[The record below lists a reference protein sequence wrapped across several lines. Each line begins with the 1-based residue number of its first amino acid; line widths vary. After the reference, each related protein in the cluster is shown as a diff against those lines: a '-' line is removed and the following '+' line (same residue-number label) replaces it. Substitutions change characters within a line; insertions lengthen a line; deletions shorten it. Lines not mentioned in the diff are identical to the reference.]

1 MKKEQYQIEGLTI
14 AINNMDEMLNFY
26 SSVFGIDFELI
37 EIFNTN
43 LFAGEWGG
51 MKVLFCPAELAGNT
65 AKQNRH
71 QFDIIVPNLNEILV
85 KAILTGGEKMG
96 DVEEDGQSLSVG
108 IYDPDQNSI
117 IFKQLKT

>member
-96 DVEEDGQSLSVG
+96 DIEEDEQSLSVG